1 MDLNDALARVMRE
14 YRTATT
20 QPFGGHTLGAFVR
33 AQARDAVRDA
43 LGSAGRGLIIEGS
56 AGAGNW
62 ATVPW

>member
-20 QPFGGHTLGAFVR
+20 QPFGGHTLGAFLR

-43 LGSAGRGLIIEGS
+43 LGSAGRGLILC
-56 AGAGNW
+56 
-62 ATVPW
+62 V